1 MAALTADRNTPRRA
15 GAVVSDPVAA
25 ATVLYV
31 GALYALNAQGD
42 AVPATAGGTNA
53 RAVAQLR
60 ADNSTGVAGAERV
73 TGERGVWRF
82 ANSAGAA
89 ELKRADIGAV
99 AYVADDQTVSKTGT
113 AVAGLVLD
121 VEDGEVWVDV
131 GAASV
136 SITAGP

>member
-15 GAVVSDPVAA
+15 GAVLSDPVAA
-25 ATVLYV
+25 NVVLFV
-31 GALYALNAQGD
+31 GALYALNAAGD
-42 AVPATAGGTNA
+42 AVPAAGNGTRA
-53 RAVAQLR
+53 RGVVQQHV
-60 ADNSTGVAGAERV
+60 DNTGGAAGAQRV

-89 ELKRADIGAV
+89 ELKRADIGGV
-99 AYVADDQTVSKTGT
+99 AFVVDDQTVSKTGT

-121 VEDGEVWVDV
+121 IDDGEVWVDV

-136 SITAGP
+136 TVGP